1 MSKVPYTKLGLTKN
15 DSKEKLQWRQVEIE
29 IKQYLPFEDKLHLIE
44 RIVNNSLDDK
54 GYINPCRCDFFEKLE
69 IFYAYTNIN
78 FTEKQ
83 KEDENK
89 LFDLLVGSGLMKQV
103 LDLIPEEELNS
114 ILVSVHQLIDSIYEY
129 RNSARGIMEMIT
141 TDYKDLELD
150 AEKLQKEIGDPENLQ
165 LLRAILEKLG
175 A

>member
-15 DSKEKLQWRQVEIE
+15 DKKEFLKWGDQTIE
-29 IKQYLPFEDKLHLIE
+29 VKQYLPFQDKLQLIQH
-44 RIVNNSLDDK
+44 IVNNSLDDK

-69 IFYAYTNIN
+69 ILYAYTNIN

-89 LFDLLVGSGLMKQV
+89 LFDLLVGSGLMKHV

-114 ILVSVHQLIDSIYEY
+114 ILVSVRQLIDSIYEY

-141 TDYKDLELD
+141 TDYKDLDID
-150 AEKLQKEIGDPENLQ
+150 AENLQKEIGDPENLK
-165 LLRAILEKLG
+165 LLRDVLDKLG

>member
-1 MSKVPYTKLGLTKN
+1 MAKVSYTKLGLTKN
-15 DSKEKLQWRQVEIE
+15 DKKEFLKWGEQTIE

-44 RIVNNSLDDK
+44 HIVNNSLDDK

-78 FTEKQ
+78 FTDKQ
-83 KEDENK
+83 KEDEAK
-89 LFDLLVGSGLMKQV
+89 LFDLLVGSGLMSQV
-103 LDLIPEEELNS
+103 LKLIPEEELEM
-114 ILVSVHQLIDSIYEY
+114 IDDSVCELIASIYEY

-141 TDYKDLELD
+141 SDYSNLELD
-150 AEKLQKEIGDPENLQ
+150 ADKLQKSIGDPDNLK
-165 LLRAILEKLG
+165 LLREVLEKLG

>member
-1 MSKVPYTKLGLTKN
+1 MAKVPYTKLGLTKN
-15 DSKEKLQWRQVEIE
+15 DKKEFLKWGDQTIE
-29 IKQYLPFEDKLHLIE
+29 IKQYLPFQDKLQLIQH
-44 RIVNNSLDDK
+44 IVNNSLDDK

-114 ILVSVHQLIDSIYEY
+114 ILVSVRQLIDSIYEY

-141 TDYKDLELD
+141 TDYKDLDLD
-150 AEKLQKEIGDPENLQ
+150 AEKLQKEIGDPENLK
-165 LLRAILEKLG
+165 LLRDVLDKLG